1 MIGVGLS
8 ISLVAHIQHIM
19 FGLGI
24 KEILIIAVVLIV
36 LFGSRKIPELAQSLV
51 DAVRTMRKVFD
62 SADEPSA
69 VAKK

>member
-1 MIGVGLS
+1 
-8 ISLVAHIQHIM
+8 M